1 MRSRRISETR
11 LRRIVQDELE
21 RLQLQ
26 EGAWDDVKTGVI
38 KLASYVTKQFGAAAA
53 KWAVTIRDDLSKMA
67 EIPDDVKVVFEAT
80 KQGMQ
85 STGESMKM
93 TPAMKAAKEL
103 GQLTKEK
110 ALAFVQ
116 EDFEGPVKQKAEAAN
131 EGLHVRS
138 LYKVLS
144 ETQIRSP
151 RAPMNESLTVGSV
164 MGVGLAIMGGLPMLF
179 KGLHKLAKVLNAE
192 KCAVLFEKAYHV
204 AHHFEEKT
212 IDVVVPD
219 KLSYFV
225 YSVLWKRGLKLSKE
239 RLEFDAF
246 KAGNE
251 HAKTK
256 AQGLIY
262 KAVLIYFAWNGLQG
276 VLHAGASL
284 LGFVEGTATTV
295 KGIELARGASEVAA
309 LIRAGSA
316 AV

>member
-1 MRSRRISETR
+1 MRSRRIDEAK
-11 LRRIVQDELE
+11 LRRIIAEEIRRRQ
-21 RLQLQ
+21 QLQ
-26 EGAWDDVKTGVI
+26 EGAWDDVKTGVL

-53 KWAVTIRDDLSKMA
+53 KWAVTIKDDLSKMS

-85 STGESMKM
+85 ATGESLKM
-93 TPAMKAAKEL
+93 SPAMKAAKEL

-131 EGLHVRS
+131 EGLHVRA

-144 ETQIRSP
+144 ETQINASSHL
-151 RAPMNESLTVGSV
+151 NESLTAGTI

-179 KGLHKLAKVLNAE
+179 KGLHKLAKVLHAE
-192 KCAVLFEKAYHV
+192 KCSALFEKAYHV
-204 AHHFEEKT
+204 SHHFEEKA
-212 IDVVVPD
+212 IDLVVPD
-219 KLSYFV
+219 KLAYFV
-225 YSVLWKRGLKLSKE
+225 YGVLWKRGLKLSKNH
-239 RLEFDAF
+239 LELEDF
-246 KAGNE
+246 KADKE

-256 AQGLIY
+256 SQGLIY
-262 KAVLIYFAWNGLQG
+262 KAVLIYFAWSGLQG

-295 KGIELARGASEVAA
+295 KGIELARGATEVAA
-309 LIRAGSA
+309 LVRAGSA